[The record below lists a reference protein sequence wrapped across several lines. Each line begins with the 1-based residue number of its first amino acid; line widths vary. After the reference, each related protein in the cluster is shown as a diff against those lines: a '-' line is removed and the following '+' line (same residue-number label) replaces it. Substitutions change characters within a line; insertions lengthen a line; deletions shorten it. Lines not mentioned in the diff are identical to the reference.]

1 MKNALIT
8 GATRG
13 MGRAIATA
21 FAKEGLNLAVC
32 ARNADDVAAFNQELL
47 DINPA
52 IKVCGVKA
60 DISIKNDVIAF
71 AKQAEEELGDI
82 SVIVNNAGVY
92 VPTSILDDA
101 EDTFQKVISTNLA
114 PAYELYRYFGKKL
127 MAAGE
132 GHIFNICS
140 SASIYPV
147 VEAGTYSVTKFGLLG
162 LSKVMRLE
170 LQQYGVKVTAVIPG
184 STLTSSWDGVEVDS
198 AKFVLPGDIASA
210 IVNAYRMSPGATVDE
225 ITIKPVGGQL

>member
-32 ARNADDVAAFNQELL
+32 ARNADDVAAFKQELL

-82 SVIVNNAGVY
+82 SVIVNNAGIY

-210 IVNAYRMSPGATVDE
+210 IINAYRMSPGATVDE